1 MSNPLPGRNDPC
13 HCGSGKKY
21 KHCCLAKDEAAER
34 QKRAAAEKAAS
45 ATESAAAA
53 EAAPAAESGEAAAPE
68 RTRAPKHATQQP
80 WKRAENRGF
89 PKLNVPRRIG
99 SS

>member
-1 MSNPLPGRNDPC
+1 MSNPLPGRNDLC

-34 QKRAAAEKAAS
+34 QKRAAAEK
-45 ATESAAAA
+45 T
-53 EAAPAAESGEAAAPE
+53 APAAETTPAAEGATGGEAAPE
-68 RTRAPKHATQQP
+68 RTRPPKHATQQP

-99 SS
+99 GS